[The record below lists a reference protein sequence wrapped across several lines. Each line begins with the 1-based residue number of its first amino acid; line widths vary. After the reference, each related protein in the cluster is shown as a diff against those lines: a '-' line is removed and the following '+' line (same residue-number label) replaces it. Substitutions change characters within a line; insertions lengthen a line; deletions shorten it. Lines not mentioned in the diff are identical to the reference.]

1 MKTALYL
8 LLLTVGIN
16 AHCQYIDSIKYHPQ
30 NPTYN
35 DTLTII
41 CYVRYPT
48 IDCPIQIKHYYFGNN
63 SIILQSFHCCGNL
76 TMICNT
82 TDTFSVPLPKYQ
94 TGLYSIYYMP
104 GYITEQ
110 NCNFPIDINGDTI
123 PYPYAIS
130 SINVYVNEPS
140 NIEISDIY
148 YYFSIFPNPAVNEV
162 TINYKTDKIE
172 KSVVD
177 VFDVS
182 GRIVLNKQFDYIPV
196 GSHNY
201 NIDISSIE
209 KGVYLCRI
217 KVGDNTETKK
227 IIKQ

>member
-1 MKTALYL
+1 MKKTALYL

-16 AHCQYIDSIKYHPQ
+16 AHCQYIDSIKYDPQ

-48 IDCPIQIKHYYFGNN
+48 IDCPTQIKHYYYGNN

-82 TDTFSVPLPKYQ
+82 TDTFIVPLPKYQ

-104 GYITEQ
+104 GYITDQ

-140 NIEISDIY
+140 NIEISDIS
-148 YYFSIFPNPAVNEV
+148 YYFSIFPNPFHNKLNIMNNSSTDNYTNIKISNLLGVVLFCNIYYHSNE
-162 TINYKTDKIE
+162 KI
-172 KSVVD
+172 
-177 VFDVS
+177 
-182 GRIVLNKQFDYIPV
+182 
-196 GSHNY
+196 
-201 NIDISSIE
+201 IDLSNLPNGIFLLKISTPTSNF
-209 KGVYLCRI
+209 VR
-217 KVGDNTETKK
+217 K
-227 IIKQ
+227 IIKE